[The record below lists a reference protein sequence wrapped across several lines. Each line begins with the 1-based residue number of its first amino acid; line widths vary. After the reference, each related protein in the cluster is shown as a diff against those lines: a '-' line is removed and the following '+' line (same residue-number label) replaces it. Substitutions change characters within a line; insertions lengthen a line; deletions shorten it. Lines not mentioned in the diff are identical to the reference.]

1 MRELVFCPNCYA
13 CIPIDA
19 AICPHCH
26 TSLSDWQEK
35 TYADCLIDALQ
46 HPLSEVRMR
55 DHRAWMEGRA
65 RGRKASRRLRT
76 EAPDRRDRRS
86 GDCQ

>member
-1 MRELVFCPNCYA
+1 MRELAFCPNCYA
-13 CIPIDA
+13 RIPIDA

-26 TSLSDWQEK
+26 TSLRDWQEK

-55 DHRAWMEGRA
+55 AIIALGWRGEGAWPKSLSSTA
-65 RGRKASRRLRT
+65 H
-76 EAPDRRDRRS
+76 
-86 GDCQ
+86 